1 MRDSKNKKIIIIS
14 GLLIMTTGFILLL
27 VKNEDKVFKKSET
40 SINVTD
46 VRSKN
51 NVDIDDDLKNS
62 ILNNENFYSVEVNEN
77 KYIKESTNQIN
88 ESYNVIEKK
97 KKTKKINKKKKKKK
111 KKQSD
116 NKVISSPQNNENSQS
131 KNVND
136 ELGLSNNDK
145 AVIQTLNSSLSEI
158 NNSSSN
164 DKSFS
169 DSAKATFINIV
180 DFIFYDGKING
191 VTFDELTDKGKQ
203 EVLKIAQKIDGA
215 IEEKIPGYKETI
227 SEKASNAFNKASE
240 LIKKG
245 ANNFSNFLKE
255 KLGEE
260 DYNAIIKSK
269 DELVYYTKNA
279 VSFIGDVGSSL
290 FNSAKDKLNSW
301 YQDFKN
307 K

>member
-1 MRDSKNKKIIIIS
+1 MKDSKNKKIIIIS
-14 GLLIMTTGFILLL
+14 GLLIITTGFILLL
-27 VKNEDKVFKKSET
+27 VKNDDKVFKKSET

-97 KKTKKINKKKKKKK
+97 
-111 KKQSD
+111 QSD

-145 AVIQTLNSSLSEI
+145 AVIHTLNSSLNEI

-227 SEKASNAFNKASE
+227 SAKASNAFNKASE

-245 ANNFSNFLKE
+245 ANNFSSFLKE

>member
-27 VKNEDKVFKKSET
+27 VKNEDKVFKKSDT

-51 NVDIDDDLKNS
+51 NVDIDDTNLENS

-88 ESYNVIEKK
+88 ESYNVIE
-97 KKTKKINKKKKKKK
+97 

-145 AVIQTLNSSLSEI
+145 AVIQTLNSSLNEI

>member
-97 KKTKKINKKKKKKK
+97 
-111 KKQSD
+111 QSD

-145 AVIQTLNSSLSEI
+145 AVIHTLNSSLNEI

-227 SEKASNAFNKASE
+227 SAKASNAFNKASE

-279 VSFIGDVGSSL
+279 VSFIGDVGNSL

>member
-1 MRDSKNKKIIIIS
+1 MKDSKNKKIIIIS
-14 GLLIMTTGFILLL
+14 GLLIITTGFILLL
-27 VKNEDKVFKKSET
+27 VKNDDKVFKKSET

-51 NVDIDDDLKNS
+51 NVNIDDTNLENS
-62 ILNNENFYSVEVNEN
+62 ILNNENV
-77 KYIKESTNQIN
+77 
-88 ESYNVIEKK
+88 YNVESNDN
-97 KKTKKINKKKKKKK
+97 NKNTEDI
-111 KKQSD
+111 KQVED
-116 NKVISSPQNNENSQS
+116 
-131 KNVND
+131 
-136 ELGLSNNDK
+136 NNDK
-145 AVIQTLNSSLSEI
+145 IKEKEENKIINNFKDNKGNNDLNEETLSSNDKIVIQTLNSSLSEI

-203 EVLKIAQKIDGA
+203 EVLKIAQKIDEA

-245 ANNFSNFLKE
+245 ANNFSSFLKE